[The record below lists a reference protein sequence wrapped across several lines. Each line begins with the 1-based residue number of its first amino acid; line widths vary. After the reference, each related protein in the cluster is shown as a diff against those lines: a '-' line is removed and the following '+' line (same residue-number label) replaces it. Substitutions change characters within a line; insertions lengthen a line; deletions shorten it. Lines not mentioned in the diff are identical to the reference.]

1 MIFPHLLL
9 IGDLAIDFLSFFKEF
24 QMHTTR
30 VIIVCI
36 DLMRIISYN
45 MLKREYN
52 MPKRPREMEKE
63 ILDDGWI
70 FKSQEGSHRHYVHPT
85 KPGKVTIPF
94 HSKELSKIVEKSI
107 RKQAGLDK

>member
-1 MIFPHLLL
+1 M
-9 IGDLAIDFLSFFKEF
+9 
-24 QMHTTR
+24 R
-30 VIIVCI
+30 I
-36 DLMRIISYN
+36 DLTRISLYNIS
-45 MLKREYN
+45 ESEDT

-107 RKQAGLDK
+107 RKQAELDK